1 MKWINKV
8 FHLNS
13 QRGDRHDGNKEVM
26 RQAIIRTSYRSVK
39 TAVHNDFLEGYVRM
53 SINEV

>member
-13 QRGDRHDGNKEVM
+13 QRGDRHDGVKEVM